1 MAGKV
6 VGDLELKSEVFDV
19 PFNSGLVHQIYIGLL
34 ANQRRGTHSTKTR
47 GEVRG
52 GGRKPHRQKGTGGAR
67 HGSRRSPIFR
77 GGGITFGPKP
87 RSYQQ
92 GLPKKM
98 RHGALRCALSQRL
111 RDENLTGLSEIVMDA
126 YSDIKLNNGVKTK
139 VIVKL
144 FENLKLD
151 SRKTLLVLGSP
162 NPNVER
168 SASNIPGLNVVRA
181 SDLNL
186 VDIMKHDR
194 VVATQEA
201 LTILQEA
208 LS

>member
-1 MAGKV
+1 MPNLSLHDMAGKV

-19 PFNSGLVHQIYIGLL
+19 PFNSGLVHQIFIGLL
-34 ANQRRGTHSTKTR
+34 ANARRGTHSTKTR

-77 GGGITFGPKP
+77 GGGVTFGPRP
-87 RSYQQ
+87 RSYNQI
-92 GLPKKM
+92 LPKKM

-111 RDENLTGLSEIVMDA
+111 RDENLTGLSEL
-126 YSDIKLNNGVKTK
+126 SLSEFKTK
-139 VIVKL
+139 AIIKM
-144 FENLKLD
+144 FEDLKLE

-162 NPNVER
+162 SAQVVK
-168 SASNIPGLNVVRA
+168 SASNIPGLNVVLA

-186 VDIMKHDR
+186 VDVLQHDR

-201 LTILQEA
+201 LNILQEA

>member
-1 MAGKV
+1 MPKLSLHDMAGKV

-19 PFNSGLVHQIYIGLL
+19 PFNSGLVHQIFVGLL
-34 ANQRRGTHSTKTR
+34 ANARRGTHSTKTR

-77 GGGITFGPKP
+77 GGGITFGPRP
-87 RSYQQ
+87 RSYAQS
-92 GLPKKM
+92 LPKKM

-111 RDENLTGLSEIVMDA
+111 RDENLTGLSELTM
-126 YSDIKLNNGVKTK
+126 SEFKTK
-139 VIVKL
+139 TIVKL
-144 FENLKLD
+144 FSDLKLD

-162 NPNVER
+162 NTHVMK
-168 SASNIPGLNVVRA
+168 SASNIPGLNVVHA

-186 VDIMKHDR
+186 VDVMKHDR

-201 LTILQEA
+201 LNIIQEA

>member
-1 MAGKV
+1 MPKLSLHDMTGKV
-6 VGDLELKSEVFDV
+6 VGDFELKSEVFDV
-19 PFNSGLVHQIYIGLL
+19 PFNSGLVHQIFVGLL

-77 GGGITFGPKP
+77 GGGVTFGPKP
-87 RSYQQ
+87 RSYYQA
-92 GLPKKM
+92 LPRKM
-98 RHGALRCALSQRL
+98 RQGALRCALSQRL
-111 RDENLTGLSEIVMDA
+111 REENLTGLSELTMDEF
-126 YSDIKLNNGVKTK
+126 KTK
-139 VIVKL
+139 VIVKM
-144 FENLKLD
+144 FESLKLD
-151 SRKTLLVLGSP
+151 SRKTLLILGSP
-162 NPNVER
+162 SAHVAK
-168 SASNIPGLNVVRA
+168 SASNIPGLNVVHA

-186 VDIMKHDR
+186 VDVMKHDR